1 MTAAEL
7 VTHLR
12 TLGIQLVADGDRLRC
27 SAPRGALTDVLR
39 AELAARKSEIVAWL
53 HANGG
58 GSGVAADPDSADEGL
73 PLLHAPAMAV
83 RAADRA
89 AERELP
95 LSFAQQRLWFLDQLQ
110 PGTTAYTIAA
120 RRRFLGPLDVTA
132 LARAL
137 GDLVQRQESLRTTF
151 PSKDGAPV
159 VRIAG
164 PDIVSLEIVD
174 LEPVSAGERPA
185 VTWRTILDHATRPFD
200 LARGPLFRPL
210 LIRLGPEDH
219 ELCLAVHHIVAD
231 GWSVGILARDLTA
244 LYQARLA
251 QRPSPLAELPIQ
263 YVDFALWQRQ
273 WLSDDVLEA
282 QRRYWRGQL
291 AGLPGPLQLPF
302 DHPRAGLATS
312 AGASHDFVVPPPLAE
327 GLRALSRREGATLFM
342 TLLAVFKVLLART
355 CGQDDISVGTPVANR
370 NHVELEPLIG
380 LFVNT
385 LVLRTDLA
393 DDPPFRML
401 LGRVRETC
409 LGAYAHPDMPF
420 EKLVEELQPERALGQ
435 NPIFQVSFVL
445 LDAPAGD
452 DVVFVTVAAPFDLTL
467 FVREGANGTVNAT
480 IQYRR
485 NLFEPETI
493 SRLAGHYL
501 ALLESVVAEP
511 DRPISALR
519 LLSDTETHQLL
530 VEWNATATAYPR
542 DRSVHGLFEDQVDAT
557 PDAVALVYEDATLTY
572 RELDRRANRLAYH
585 LRAVGVGPDSPVGV
599 LMDRSL
605 EMIVALLAILKA
617 GGAYVC
623 LDLLAPP
630 ERLAFLLSDTKIDV
644 LLTQEKMRNRLPAFR
659 GLAIHLDAE
668 WQAVAAGPDARV
680 ERAASAEDLAYVTY
694 TSGSTGHPKGVAVT
708 HRNVVRLVKGTRYA
722 RFGADEVFL
731 QLAPLSF
738 DASTF
743 EIWGALLHGARV
755 VIAPPWALSVDELGG
770 LLANHGVTTLWLAAG
785 LFERVVEHRLGILR
799 PLRQLLAGG
808 DVLSP
813 RHVRRV
819 RAALPT
825 LSLVNGYGPTEGT
838 TFTCCHAVT
847 SVPPG
852 RSVPIGRPIA
862 NTRVYVL
869 DRGRRP
875 VPIGAPGE
883 LWIAGDG
890 VARGYHGRPALTA
903 ERFVVQQVSPT
914 LTERLYRTG
923 DLVRWLPDGTLE
935 FIGRVDDQIKVRGF
949 RVEPGEIEAALA
961 RHPKVRA
968 SVVAMRRAPDGDTR
982 LIGYVVGDG
991 PFNSRELREFLG
1003 RTLPEYMIPTAF
1015 VDVPYRLPLG
1025 PNGKVDRRALPEP
1038 EDVSKAS
1045 VRVAPRDELERQ
1057 LVEIWRDVLSV
1068 GSVGIRDSFFDL
1080 GGHSLL
1086 AVRLFAQLEDRLG
1099 VFLPLATL
1107 FEVSTIE
1114 GLGALIRRGTR
1125 PASGRSLVA
1134 IQPTGSRPPLFV
1146 IPGVSGSVLGYH
1158 TLARLLGPD
1167 QPIYGLQSRGLDGT
1181 VAPLTQIED
1190 IAASYITEIRD
1201 VRPDGPYHLV
1211 GLCMGGVVAY
1221 EMAQQLHAAGQEVAL
1236 LGLIETW
1243 PPETASSVGPQRAA
1257 RVPAV
1262 LRFMAERLR
1271 PYVETVRRLRGRE
1284 RLRYLVGRLKVLA
1297 EIAVK
1302 RDLPRGA
1309 RGELTHYAVAQANM
1323 HALQRYTPRP
1333 YPAAVVLFCAEGRP
1347 AAPGA
1352 DPRLAWR
1359 ELVLGGVD
1367 VRTAPGDDSGLMLTE
1382 PHVHALAT
1390 QLRHC
1395 LDRAQMAPPSGRA

>member
-1 MTAAEL
+1 
-7 VTHLR
+7 
-12 TLGIQLVADGDRLRC
+12 
-27 SAPRGALTDVLR
+27 
-39 AELAARKSEIVAWL
+39 
-53 HANGG
+53 
-58 GSGVAADPDSADEGL
+58 
-73 PLLHAPAMAV
+73 
-83 RAADRA
+83 
-89 AERELP
+89 
-95 LSFAQQRLWFLDQLQ
+95 
-110 PGTTAYTIAA
+110 
-120 RRRFLGPLDVTA
+120 
-132 LARAL
+132 
-137 GDLVQRQESLRTTF
+137 
-151 PSKDGAPV
+151 
-159 VRIAG
+159 
-164 PDIVSLEIVD
+164 
-174 LEPVSAGERPA
+174 
-185 VTWRTILDHATRPFD
+185 
-200 LARGPLFRPL
+200 
-210 LIRLGPEDH
+210 
-219 ELCLAVHHIVAD
+219 
-231 GWSVGILARDLTA
+231 
-244 LYQARLA
+244 
-251 QRPSPLAELPIQ
+251 
-263 YVDFALWQRQ
+263 
-273 WLSDDVLEA
+273 
-282 QRRYWRGQL
+282 
-291 AGLPGPLQLPF
+291 
-302 DHPRAGLATS
+302 
-312 AGASHDFVVPPPLAE
+312 
-327 GLRALSRREGATLFM
+327 M

-385 LVLRTDLA
+385 LALRTDLA

-511 DRPISALR
+511 DRPISVLR

-659 GLAIHLDAE
+659 GLVIHLDAE
-668 WQAVAAGPDARV
+668 WQAVAAGPDARL

-890 VARGYHGRPALTA
+890 VARGYHGRPGLTSA
-903 ERFVVQQVSPT
+903 RFVPDPFGQPGS
-914 LTERLYRTG
+914 RLYRTG
-923 DLVRWLPDGTLE
+923 DLVRRLADGVLE
-935 FIGRVDDQIKVRGF
+935 YVGRVDDQVKVRGS
-949 RVEPGEIEAALA
+949 RIEP
-961 RHPKVRA
+961 
-968 SVVAMRRAPDGDTR
+968 
-982 LIGYVVGDG
+982 DG
-991 PFNSRELREFLG
+991 PFQPVDRVVVGF
-1003 RTLPEYMIPTAF
+1003 PEY
-1015 VDVPYRLPLG
+1015 RG
-1025 PNGKVDRRALPEP
+1025 PALA
-1038 EDVSKAS
+1038 K
-1045 VRVAPRDELERQ
+1045 
-1057 LVEIWRDVLSV
+1057 
-1068 GSVGIRDSFFDL
+1068 
-1080 GGHSLL
+1080 
-1086 AVRLFAQLEDRLG
+1086 
-1099 VFLPLATL
+1099 
-1107 FEVSTIE
+1107 
-1114 GLGALIRRGTR
+1114 
-1125 PASGRSLVA
+1125 
-1134 IQPTGSRPPLFV
+1134 
-1146 IPGVSGSVLGYH
+1146 
-1158 TLARLLGPD
+1158 
-1167 QPIYGLQSRGLDGT
+1167 
-1181 VAPLTQIED
+1181 
-1190 IAASYITEIRD
+1190 
-1201 VRPDGPYHLV
+1201 
-1211 GLCMGGVVAY
+1211 
-1221 EMAQQLHAAGQEVAL
+1221 
-1236 LGLIETW
+1236 
-1243 PPETASSVGPQRAA
+1243 
-1257 RVPAV
+1257 
-1262 LRFMAERLR
+1262 
-1271 PYVETVRRLRGRE
+1271 
-1284 RLRYLVGRLKVLA
+1284 K
-1297 EIAVK
+1297 
-1302 RDLPRGA
+1302 LPR
-1309 RGELTHYAVAQANM
+1309 H
-1323 HALQRYTPRP
+1323 
-1333 YPAAVVLFCAEGRP
+1333 
-1347 AAPGA
+1347 
-1352 DPRLAWR
+1352 
-1359 ELVLGGVD
+1359 
-1367 VRTAPGDDSGLMLTE
+1367 
-1382 PHVHALAT
+1382 
-1390 QLRHC
+1390 
-1395 LDRAQMAPPSGRA
+1395 